1 MQLVTQRGEQM
12 NVEKLQLD
20 LDLNGHLTVDLGEG
34 ETAVFMISGLTRW
47 TTERAEYRYAVTL
60 EEGENE

>member
-1 MQLVTQRGEQM
+1 M